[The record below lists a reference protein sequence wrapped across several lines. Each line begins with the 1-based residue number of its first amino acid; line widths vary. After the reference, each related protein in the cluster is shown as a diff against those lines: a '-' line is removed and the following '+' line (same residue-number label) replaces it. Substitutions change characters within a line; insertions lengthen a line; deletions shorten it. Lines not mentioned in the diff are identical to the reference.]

1 MSAHRDG
8 VGISP
13 REVSLPAGHPLARA
27 AWPSVIVGVLALAAA
42 WLLGGGSPRFYAA
55 YLVAYLYGLTVAL
68 GGLFFVLLQFA
79 TRSGWSV
86 TVRRLGEHVMGTLPL
101 FVVLFVPVA
110 LGAPEL
116 FTWMAPGAAAHDP
129 NLAGKAAFLN
139 PGFFYLRSAAYLVL
153 WGAMGW
159 WFRRRSLAQ
168 DSTGD
173 PKVTR
178 LLQSASA
185 PALLVYA
192 ITLTLASF
200 DWIMSLDP
208 HWYSTIFGVYVFA
221 GSTVAIFAL
230 VILLAVVLER
240 RGPLAGVITPEHY
253 HDLGKMLFSFVAF
266 WAYIAFSQYMLMWYG
281 NIPEETVWW
290 GQRLGHGWLGFSV
303 GLALVNFVLPFFFL
317 LSRDVKRHRVT
328 IGIAAVW
335 LLAAHYVDVYW
346 LVMPSLAAHGVGG
359 LGSGFRLDWLDLL
372 ALVAVVG
379 LFLGTLGLLMR
390 RSALV
395 PVADPRL
402 PESLSFE
409 NM

>member
-1 MSAHRDG
+1 VSAHRDG

-13 REVSLPAGHPLARA
+13 REVSLPASHLLARG
-27 AWPSVIVGVLALAAA
+27 AWVAGGVGLAALAAG
-42 WLLGGGSPRFYAA
+42 WLLGAGSARFYAA
-55 YLVAYLYGLTVAL
+55 YLVAFLYFLTVAL

-110 LGAPEL
+110 LGAPKL
-116 FTWMAPGAAAHDP
+116 FSWMAPGAAAHDP
-129 NLAGKAAFLN
+129 NLAGKALFLN
-139 PGFFYLRSAAYLVL
+139 PGFFYLRSAVYLVL
-153 WGAMGW
+153 WGVMAW

-173 PKVTR
+173 PAVTR

-185 PALLVYA
+185 PALLVFA

-221 GSTVAIFAL
+221 GSAVAIFAL
-230 VILLAVVLER
+230 VILLALVLER
-240 RGPLAGVITPEHY
+240 RGPLAGVITTEHY
-253 HDLGKMLFSFVAF
+253 HDLGKLLFSFMAF

-281 NIPEETVWW
+281 NLPEETIWF

-303 GLALVNFVLPFFFL
+303 ALALSNFVLPFFFL
-317 LSRDVKRHRVT
+317 LSRDVKRRRVT
-328 IGIAAVW
+328 IGIGAAW

-346 LVMPSLAAHGVGG
+346 LVMPSLAAHGVG
-359 LGSGFRLDWLDLL
+359 SGFRLDWLDLL
-372 ALVAVVG
+372 AFVAVG
-379 LFLGTLGLLMR
+379 GMFLGALGLLMR
-390 RSALV
+390 RPALI